1 MIGYRIEEVDVTVAD
16 ELELDLVEDGNF
28 SLEELEDVIE
38 EELDEDVLE
47 LVAEDVDDDEVEE
60 APHSPARDGT
70 ASTPFPIATKF
81 VPHSAALARRR
92 F

>member
-1 MIGYRIEEVDVTVAD
+1 MIEYRIEEVDVTVAD
-16 ELELDLVEDGNF
+16 ELELDLVDEDF

-47 LVAEDVDDDEVEE
+47 LVADDVDDEEVEE
-60 APHSPARDGT
+60 APHSPVRDGT

-81 VPHSAALARRR
+81 VPHAAALARRR